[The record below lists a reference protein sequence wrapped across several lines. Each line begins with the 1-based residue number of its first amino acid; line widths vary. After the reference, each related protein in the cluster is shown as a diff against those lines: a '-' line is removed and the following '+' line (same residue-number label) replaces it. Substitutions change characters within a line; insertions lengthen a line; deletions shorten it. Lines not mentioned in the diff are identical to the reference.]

1 MLLLGK
7 IALGLGTTVA
17 VAGVYTFHQGILR
30 IDVDE
35 HGKGGS
41 HVHIWAPA
49 AVAPMALRFV
59 PKRYLEQGSEQAR
72 EGLPIARAIV
82 HELRHYPNTNF
93 VEVQDGDQH
102 VRVGT
107 VDGKIRV
114 EVTDPDENVHVLVP
128 LSTIEDVLSQHEANQ
143 RPD

>member
-1 MLLLGK
+1 
-7 IALGLGTTVA
+7 
-17 VAGVYTFHQGILR
+17 
-30 IDVDE
+30 
-35 HGKGGS
+35 
-41 HVHIWAPA
+41 
-49 AVAPMALRFV
+49 MALRFV

-82 HELRHYPNTNF
+82 HELRHYPGTTF

-107 VDGKIRV
+107 ENGKIKV
-114 EVTDPDENVHVLVP
+114 DVTEPDENVHVLVP
-128 LSTIEDVLSQHEANQ
+128 LATIEDVLSQLEANQ